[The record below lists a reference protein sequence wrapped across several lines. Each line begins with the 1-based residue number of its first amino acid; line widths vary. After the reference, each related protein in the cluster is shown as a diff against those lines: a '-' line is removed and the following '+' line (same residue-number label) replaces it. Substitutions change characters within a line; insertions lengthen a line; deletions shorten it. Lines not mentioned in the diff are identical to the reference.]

1 MKFQI
6 NETHFLCVCGQ
17 MLACLYLDE
26 GVVDLC
32 VSMYINFASQNLKT
46 KATPGGCGVYRQH
59 SGLSGALLILGN

>member
-32 VSMYINFASQNLKT
+32 VSMYINFASKRNLFLFSKG
-46 KATPGGCGVYRQH
+46 KIYKE
-59 SGLSGALLILGN
+59 ILNSTY

>member
-32 VSMYINFASQNLKT
+32 VSMYINFAPKTLKP
-46 KATPGGCGVYRQH
+46 KQPLEGVDIYRQH
-59 SGLSGALLILGN
+59 AGLSGALLILGD